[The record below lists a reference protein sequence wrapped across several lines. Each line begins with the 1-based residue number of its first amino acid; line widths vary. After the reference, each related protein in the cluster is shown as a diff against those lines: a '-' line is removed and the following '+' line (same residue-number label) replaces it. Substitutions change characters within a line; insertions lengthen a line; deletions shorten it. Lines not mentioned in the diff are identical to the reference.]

1 MTRANRPLAG
11 VTVLDFGQVFQGP
24 YATLLMAQAGADV
37 IKIEPPLGEPLRR
50 RAPPGKSTTFPLAM
64 LNSNKRAITLNLKH
78 ERGRALLF
86 RMVEKG
92 DVLLENFAPGVMDR
106 LGVGWSV
113 LHEINPR
120 LVYGSGSGYGLS
132 GPDRDNLAMDLT
144 IQAVSG
150 LISTTGFPDGP
161 PVKAGPAVVD
171 FISGIHLYA
180 AVVTAL
186 FEREQTG
193 QGRLVEV
200 AMQEAAYPTLTSH
213 LDAYVSSGRVPPR
226 VGNASHS
233 RVPNNVYPTKDG
245 YVAMNITVEEHW
257 HNLLKAMDREDL
269 RDEPRFR
276 DNAARVAHRDETD
289 ALVGQWT
296 RTLGKMEIF
305 AIAKERRIPVAP
317 VREVDEV
324 MHDRHMHERGFLAEI
339 EHDEIGRVTV
349 PTSPLRFHGADKVP
363 LEPSPKLGPAQCRDL
378 WRLARPFGAGNRG
391 TATRRRHLTCNPSL
405 NCGSVAT

>member
-1 MTRANRPLAG
+1 MPRANRPLAG
-11 VTVLDFGQVFQGP
+11 VTVLDLGQVYQGP

-37 IKIEPPLGEPLRR
+37 IKIEPPHGEPLRR
-50 RAPPGKSTTFPLAM
+50 RAPPGKSTTFPIAM

-86 RMVEKG
+86 RMAEKG

-120 LVYGSGSGYGLS
+120 LIYASGSGYGLS

-150 LISTTGFPDGP
+150 LISTTGFADGP

-171 FISGIHLYA
+171 FLSGIHLYA

-200 AMQEAAYPTLTSH
+200 AMQEAAYATLTSPLH
-213 LDAYVSSGRVPPR
+213 AYHDTGEVPSR
-226 VGNASHS
+226 TGNASHG
-233 RVPNNVYPTKDG
+233 RVPLNVYPTRDG
-245 YVAMNITVEEHW
+245 YVAINVAVEEHW
-257 HNLLKAMDREDL
+257 RNLLKAMGRQEL
-269 RDEPRFR
+269 RDDPRFA
-276 DNAARVAHRDETD
+276 DNATRVAHRDEVD
-289 ALVGQWT
+289 ALVADWT
-296 RTLGKMEIF
+296 RSLGKMECF
-305 AIAKERRIPVAP
+305 ALAKRHRIPLAP
-317 VREVDEV
+317 VREVNEV
-324 MHDRHMHERGFLAEI
+324 MHDRHMHERGMLKWI
-339 EHDEIGRVTV
+339 EHDEIGRIVV
-349 PTSPLRFHGADKVP
+349 PTSPLRFHGADPVDTQ
-363 LEPSPKLGPAQCRDL
+363 PSPKLAQHNADIYGGWL
-378 WRLARPFGAGNRG
+378 GLSAAEIAELEQSG
-391 TATRRRHLTCNPSL
+391 
-405 NCGSVAT
+405 VI

>member
-1 MTRANRPLAG
+1 MRANRPLAG
-11 VTVLDFGQVFQGP
+11 VTVLDFGQVYQGP

-37 IKIEPPLGEPLRR
+37 IKIEPPQGEPLRR
-50 RAPPGKSTTFPLAM
+50 RAPPGKSTTFPIAM
-64 LNSNKRAITLNLKH
+64 LNSNKRAITLNLKD
-78 ERGRALLF
+78 ERGRGLLF
-86 RMVEKG
+86 RMAEKG

-106 LGVGWSV
+106 LGVGWNV

-120 LVYGSGSGYGLS
+120 LIYASGSGYGLS

-161 PVKAGPAVVD
+161 PVKAGPAIVD

-180 AVVTAL
+180 ATVTAL

-193 QGRLVEV
+193 KGRLVEV
-200 AMQEAAYPTLTSH
+200 AMQEAAYPTLTSQLH
-213 LDAYVSSGRVPPR
+213 AYFDTGKVPPR
-226 VGNASHS
+226 QGNASHG
-233 RVPNNVYPTKDG
+233 RVPLNVYPAKDG
-245 YVAMNITVEEHW
+245 YVAMNIAVEAHW
-257 HNLLKAMDREDL
+257 HNLLAAMGREEL
-269 RDEPRFR
+269 RDDPRFA
-276 DNAARVAHRDETD
+276 DNAARVAHRDEVD
-289 ALVGQWT
+289 ALVGAWT

-305 AIAKERRIPVAP
+305 AIAKERRIPLAP

-349 PTSPLRFHGADKVP
+349 PTSPLRFHGADVVP
-363 LEPSPKLGPAQCRDL
+363 LAPSPKLGQHNAEIYGGWL
-378 WRLARPFGAGNRG
+378 GL
-391 TATRRRHLTCNPSL
+391 
-405 NCGSVAT
+405 SVAEIAALQNDGVI